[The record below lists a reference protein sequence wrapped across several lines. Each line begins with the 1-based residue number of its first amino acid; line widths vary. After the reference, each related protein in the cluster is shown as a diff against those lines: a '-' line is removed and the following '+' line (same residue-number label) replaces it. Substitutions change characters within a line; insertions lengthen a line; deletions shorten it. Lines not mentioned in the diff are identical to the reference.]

1 MNVIEKLKKWVDL
14 QLEKLAKENR
24 KAFGDKAPDCCE
36 FGRKSADPGKTRQGN
51 RLNQRAK

>member
-1 MNVIEKLKKWVDL
+1 MNVIEKLKKWLDS

-36 FGRKSADPGKTRQGN
+36 LGRKNADQGKARRG
-51 RLNQRAK
+51 